1 MARGKAREEPAQGG
15 GTTVMFLALMII
27 LLAFFIMLVAMS
39 TIEER
44 KVEDVLASIYSTFGF
59 MPGGSSPL
67 FSPGGVSS
75 RASSPMTPLEADFQ
89 EIKKLAYQTLGR
101 DKVRLFIE
109 RHRRTISVDREIL
122 FDPESVKLKPEAERF
137 LKGLAAIIEAQK
149 YSVTVNGHT
158 DDIPPAPG
166 GSVTN
171 NWALSGLRAVDV
183 VKFLIE
189 HKIAPQR
196 LAAYGYG
203 PTRPLRPNT
212 SADNRAMNHRVD
224 IVLDESLAGP
234 VSDLKVREAPGKIR
248 YKGFTFDILGQ

>member
-1 MARGKAREEPAQGG
+1 M
-15 GTTVMFLALMII
+15 
-27 LLAFFIMLVAMS
+27 
-39 TIEER
+39 
-44 KVEDVLASIYSTFGF
+44 
-59 MPGGSSPL
+59 
-67 FSPGGVSS
+67 
-75 RASSPMTPLEADFQ
+75 
-89 EIKKLAYQTLGR
+89 AYQTLDS

-109 RHRRTISVDREIL
+109 RHRRTISIDREIL
-122 FDPESVKLKPEAERF
+122 FDPESVKIKPEAERF
-137 LKGLAAIIEAQK
+137 LKGLAAIIEDQK
-149 YSVTVNGHT
+149 YRVTVNGHT

-166 GSVTN
+166 GQVTN
-171 NWALSGLRAVDV
+171 NWALSGLRAVEV

-189 HKIAPQR
+189 QKIAPQR

-203 PTRPLRPNT
+203 PISPLSPNT